1 MQFNMLVQIDIIE
14 YKSVITAS
22 KYMKS
27 NSLQKLLLTLLLCIE
42 MEFTK
47 LHGPRLL
54 SLKQTLIFLI
64 SISKI

>member
-42 MEFTK
+42 MDFTK
-47 LHGPRLL
+47 LHGPRFL